1 VPWQWQA
8 ACAEALM
15 PIAQRKDHLDGL
27 AVALLL
33 TCCLVWGAQQVL
45 VKATMA
51 YMPPVLQGALR
62 FVAATLLLMGW
73 CRWRGIPL
81 FARDGSL
88 KAGLAAGLLFF
99 GEFVCLYLGLA
110 NTTASRATVFLYTS
124 PFWVALLLPWW
135 VPSERLRPVQ
145 WTGLAFAFVA
155 VAFAL
160 REGFGAGMDTW
171 RGDLLSLMA
180 ALLWGLTTV
189 LIRASGLTRLS
200 PEKLLFYQLGVCAL
214 LFPLLS
220 PALGERWDWQFTPFV
235 VTSLALQTLVGAFAS
250 YLAWM
255 WMLGH
260 YPATRLS
267 AFIFLTPL
275 CALVF
280 GALVL
285 HEPLTPSLLGA
296 MALVALGIWLVNR
309 APVRR

>member
-1 VPWQWQA
+1 MQA
-8 ACAEALM
+8 
-15 PIAQRKDHLDGL
+15 PRKDHLDGL
-27 AVALLL
+27 AVTMLVV
-33 TCCLVWGAQQVL
+33 CCVVWGAQQVL
-45 VKATMA
+45 VKATIA
-51 YMPPVLQGALR
+51 HMPPVQQGALR
-62 FVAATLLLMGW
+62 FVAATLLLMLW
-73 CRWRGIPL
+73 CRWRGIAL

-88 KAGLAAGLLFF
+88 MAGLLAGLLFF

-110 NTTASRATVFLYTS
+110 QTTASRATVFLYTS

-135 VPSERLRPVQ
+135 VASERLRPAQ

-160 REGFGAGMDTW
+160 REGFGAGLSTW
-171 RGDLLSLMA
+171 RGDLLSLVA

-189 LIRASGLTRLS
+189 LIRAAGLTRLA
-200 PEKLLFYQLGVCAL
+200 PEKLLFYQLAVCAL
-214 LFPLLS
+214 LFPPLS
-220 PALGERWDWQFTPFV
+220 LAMGERWGVPATPFV
-235 VTSLALQTLVGAFAS
+235 WTSLALQTLIGAFAS

-255 WMLGH
+255 WLLGR

-275 CALVF
+275 CALAF
-280 GALVL
+280 GALTL

-296 MALVALGIWLVNR
+296 MALVAAGIWLVNS

>member
-1 VPWQWQA
+1 MQ
-8 ACAEALM
+8 
-15 PIAQRKDHLDGL
+15 AQRKDHLDGL
-27 AVALLL
+27 AITMLVV
-33 TCCLVWGAQQVL
+33 CCLVWGAQQVL
-45 VKATMA
+45 VKATIA
-51 YMPPVLQGALR
+51 HMPPVQQGALR

-73 CRWRGIPL
+73 CRWRGIAL
-81 FARDGSL
+81 FGRDGSL
-88 KAGLAAGLLFF
+88 WAGLLAGLLFF

-110 NTTASRATVFLYTS
+110 HTTASRATVFLYTS

-135 VPSERLRPVQ
+135 VSSERLRPAQ

-160 REGFGAGMDTW
+160 REGFGAGLSTW
-171 RGDLLSLMA
+171 RGDLLSLVA

-189 LIRASGLTRLS
+189 LIRAAGLTRLA
-200 PEKLLFYQLGVCAL
+200 PEKLLFYQLAVCAL
-214 LFPLLS
+214 LFPPLS
-220 PALGERWDWQFTPFV
+220 LALGERWDMPATPFV
-235 VTSLALQTLVGAFAS
+235 WTSLALQTLIGAFAS

-255 WMLGH
+255 WLLGR

-275 CALVF
+275 CALAF
-280 GALVL
+280 GALTL

-296 MALVALGIWLVNR
+296 MALVAVGIWLVNS

>member
-1 VPWQWQA
+1 MQ
-8 ACAEALM
+8 
-15 PIAQRKDHLDGL
+15 AQRKDHLDGL
-27 AVALLL
+27 AITMLVV
-33 TCCLVWGAQQVL
+33 CCLVWGAQQVL
-45 VKATMA
+45 VKATIA
-51 YMPPVLQGALR
+51 HMPPVQQGALR

-73 CRWRGIPL
+73 CRWRGIAL
-81 FARDGSL
+81 FGRDSSL
-88 KAGLAAGLLFF
+88 WAGLLAGLLFF

-110 NTTASRATVFLYTS
+110 YTTASRATVFLYTS

-135 VPSERLRPVQ
+135 VSSERLRPAQ

-160 REGFGAGMDTW
+160 REGFGAGMATW
-171 RGDLLSLMA
+171 RGDLLSLVA

-189 LIRASGLTRLS
+189 LIRAAGLTRLA
-200 PEKLLFYQLGVCAL
+200 PEKLLFYQLAVCAL
-214 LFPLLS
+214 LFPPLS
-220 PALGERWDWQFTPFV
+220 LALGERWDMPATPFV
-235 VTSLALQTLVGAFAS
+235 WTSLALQTLIGAFAS

-255 WMLGH
+255 WLLGR

-275 CALVF
+275 CALAF
-280 GALVL
+280 GALTL

-296 MALVALGIWLVNR
+296 MALVAVGIWLVNS